1 MVNVCISCVWG
12 RRSIIDPDMLQFL
25 HGSGHVF
32 EVGFS
37 SILYFSLQDINLT
50 LGLLPCRRHVIWRD
64 SVRVGSSGLAVAR
77 PRQGGGGGGGVGG
90 GGGRGGGGGGGGACR
105 PSEF

>member
-37 SILYFSLQDINLT
+37 SILYFSLQDIDLT
-50 LGLLPCRRHVIWRD
+50 LGLLPCRKHVIWRD
-64 SVRVGSSGLAVAR
+64 SAGVGSSRLGLKSLECAGYSPAELLSLSVT
-77 PRQGGGGGGGVGG
+77 PY
-90 GGGRGGGGGGGGACR
+90 
-105 PSEF
+105 